1 MKCKTCKRL
10 MTNGKCAVFVKKFKG
25 CWAWTDDPKW
35 AEKVREAV
43 DKYRKFKNGFII
55 QYWGD

>member
-1 MKCKTCKRL
+1 MK
-10 MTNGKCAVFVKKFKG
+10 NGKCAVFKKKFSG